1 MLYNLSKSELSELQR
16 EFDRDFYHDDGYLV
30 ERMRVSAAASAKA
43 TKPADHRVQSVKG
56 ESKRSSAKSGDGNND
71 AEPAP
76 EPEPARPHPFP
87 SLLSKA
93 QRARK
98 LLGVD
103 DDATADEIRT
113 LCRALAS
120 KNHPDRGGDPSTMA
134 AIFEARDELL
144 LTARKKP
151 HVKLVVSPL
160 FAEME
165 VFAKRVKVDLAAAY
179 LALERIQKWGLSLDH
194 PRAEKL
200 ARAERNRF
208 LRGQWSLGVSL
219 DRAEALAGS
228 SDHAGADL
236 ENHREQCRSATADFR
251 YAPQGWGDDAGE
263 ITRERIEM
271 LLKLK
276 HALKPRDR
284 ETIELRFE
292 KGLSIK
298 EIAVEKGQSD
308 KAIYAAFAR
317 MCKILPGALERKLWT
332 DEHCSAEGSGD
343 APVILEK
350 NQQLGWDLGS
360 IGGAE

>member
-1 MLYNLSKSELSELQR
+1 MLYNYSQAQLNELQR
-16 EFDRDFYHDDGYLV
+16 DFDRDYYFDDGYLV
-30 ERMRVSAAASAKA
+30 ERMRVSAAASVKA
-43 TKPADHRVQSVKG
+43 TKPAGHRVQSVKG

-71 AEPAP
+71 AEP

-103 DDATADEIRT
+103 DDATADEIRAT
-113 LCRALAS
+113 CRTLAS
-120 KNHPDRGGDPSTMA
+120 QHHPDRGGDPSTMA
-134 AIFEARDELL
+134 AIFEARDDLL

-151 HVKLVVSPL
+151 RVKLVVSPL

-165 VFAKRVKVDLAAAY
+165 AFAKRVKVDLAAAY

-194 PRAEKL
+194 PRAAKL
-200 ARAERNRF
+200 ARAEKNRF
-208 LRGQWSLGVSL
+208 MRGQWSLGVSL
-219 DRAEALAGS
+219 DRAEAVAGS

-236 ENHREQCRSATADFR
+236 ENHREQCRQAVADSR
-251 YAPQGWGDDAGE
+251 YAPQGWSDDAGE

-284 ETIELRFE
+284 ETIALRFE
-292 KGLSIK
+292 EGLSIK
-298 EIAVEKGQSD
+298 EIAARKGQSD

-317 MCKILPGALERKLWT
+317 MREILPDALERKLWT
-332 DEHCSAEGSGD
+332 DEHCSAEGPGD

-360 IGGAE
+360 IGGDA